1 MLILRLKDEGQ
12 KRMTQGG
19 ASEVW
24 WGLAT
29 CLRLSMQAGWVENA
43 LKEVSKLNIL
53 TARGTCPLRRA
64 T

>member
-1 MLILRLKDEGQ
+1 MVRKHIVKVIVFFPKEAVFILRLKDEEGQ

-29 CLRLSMQAGWVENA
+29 CLRQSMQAGWVEM
-43 LKEVSKLNIL
+43 
-53 TARGTCPLRRA
+53 P
-64 T
+64 